1 MKVVDM
7 HCDTISEMYERR
19 KKGWKGNLLEN
30 DLHVDLGKMEKGDY
44 LLQNFALFT
53 NLNTQKDPLAYGMK
67 LVEVF
72 YEESQKWKDV
82 CFIDFGRGRG
92 LYGRAGVFKRFLPAG
107 SANDDAYLECA
118 K

>member
-67 LVEVF
+67 LVDVF
-72 YEESQKWKDV
+72 YEEIREHSDKIGMV
-82 CFIDFGRGRG
+82 RGSR
-92 LYGRAGVFKRFLPAG
+92 
-107 SANDDAYLECA
+107 
-118 K
+118 